1 MTKLGIGVVHPE
13 GENDDYDGLYY
24 RKKELEGLAKELIG
38 KPLRI
43 EHLPEGVGTI
53 RSAWVGSKTPELYAL
68 FETNDDFKGLLA
80 KNLIEKGLCK
90 DLSLGHQV
98 LVDQKRV
105 VGKKAVE
112 VSICEQGARPNTH
125 IYAFDSQTNEPPSVE
140 TKSGKYILEV
150 KNSVREVTRIMTEET
165 VETPTPTQEPVAQ
178 EEAKAPAVMSEIME
192 QMKQQQNDLQALQQQ
207 LLKSEEARTAAEK
220 SLEGHNKRKRNERS
234 NVIEGTLKDYV
245 KKMMATYKEQLGPY
259 ADSLQ
264 KMFEGMKE
272 SEQSEPMLKLL
283 SCAASAHGSNTAK
296 LEEQYQ
302 AQKKLKTELT
312 NHQKK
317 ISSMSTPAFS
327 APTERF
333 VEQKKK
339 SPPNAVT
346 RLPSGIMLPRA
357 SRAGMQTRN
366 PDLWAQLTAGSTGA
380 NGMGWFSEKSL
391 VGKEY
396 NEGRRPKPLV

>member
-1 MTKLGIGVVHPE
+1 MPKLGVGVVHPE
-13 GENDDYDGLYY
+13 GEQEDYDGLYY
-24 RKKELEGLAKELIG
+24 RTTELSALAKELVG
-38 KPLRI
+38 KPLCI
-43 EHLPEGVGTI
+43 EHLPDGVGTI

-68 FETNDDFKGLLA
+68 FETNDQFNGLLA
-80 KNLIEKGLCK
+80 KNLIEKGVCK

-98 LVDQKRV
+98 VVDNDRV
-105 VGKKAVE
+105 VEKTAVE
-112 VSICEQGARPNTH
+112 VSIVKKGARPNTH
-125 IYAFDSQTNEPPSVE
+125 IYAFDSQTNEPPSVQ

-150 KNSVREVTRIMTEET
+150 KNSVSEVSRIMSEET
-165 VETPTPTQEPVAQ
+165 VVDTTPTPEAQ
-178 EEAKAPAVMSEIME
+178 EETKTPAVMTEIME
-192 QMKQQQNDLQALQQQ
+192 QMKKQQSDLLALQQQ
-207 LLKSEEARTAAEK
+207 LQASEEARAVAEK
-220 SLEGHNKRKRNERS
+220 QVEGHNKRKRDERS

-245 KKMMATYKEQLGPY
+245 KKMMETYKKELGPY

-302 AQKKLKTELT
+302 AQKKLKTELSE
-312 NHQKK
+312 NQKK
-317 ISSMSTPAFS
+317 LSSMSTPAFS

-333 VEQKKK
+333 VEKKE
-339 SPPNAVT
+339 T
-346 RLPSGIMLPRA
+346 RRAPVPALPSGIQLPRA
-357 SRAGMQTRN
+357 SCAGMQSRN
-366 PDLWAQLTAGSTGA
+366 PDLWAQLTAGNHSS
-380 NGMGWFSEKSL
+380 NGMGWFSEKGL